1 MSPIE
6 ISYIVMAVAAMAVAI
21 FLGCFLYKASKAIDK
36 ITDILGNS
44 NSKMER
50 LDPLFNALS
59 NVGEGLELKTA
70 AFKANTRCQCGCTAC
85 QFSNNS
91 EKKSA
96 IEPYVQ
102 LALAGVKIWDD
113 MRASRR

>member
-1 MSPIE
+1 MTPIE
-6 ISYIVMAVAAMAVAI
+6 ISYMVMAISALAVTI
-21 FLGCFLYKASKAIDK
+21 CVGFFLYKASKALGK

-44 NSKMER
+44 NTKMER

-70 AFKANTRCQCGCTAC
+70 AFKANTRCQCGCSAC
-85 QFSNNS
+85 QCNINS

-102 LALAGVKIWDD
+102 LALAGVKIWDNLQT
-113 MRASRR
+113 RK

>member
-1 MSPIE
+1 MTPIE
-6 ISYIVMAVAAMAVAI
+6 ISYIVIAVSALAVAI

-70 AFKANTRCQCGCTAC
+70 AFKANTRCQCGCSAC
-85 QFSNNS
+85 QCNNM

-113 MRASRR
+113 MKASRR